1 MRLESDVFPAWF
13 ALEFQLEQVLLVL
26 DIGKCATI
34 RDRKRE
40 REAEK
45 IARNCKGIGNVA
57 KLLVEFPIAIAAGNE
72 INEILYVCVSYIV
85 DVYILL
91 LRIQALKQKKNVL
104 NPEGKCARN

>member
-45 IARNCKGIGNVA
+45 IARNCKGNGNVA

-85 DVYILL
+85 DVYYFCSEFKLSN
-91 LRIQALKQKKNVL
+91 RRKT
-104 NPEGKCARN
+104 C